1 MWFLCYI
8 HCERGITLIK
18 CMIGYVKT
26 WYLLI
31 VVIASSTIIITKNC
45 GVFRYMRCL
54 SPATNST
61 FYLPF
66 LRAIGDYKWRKV
78 VLHGENTKTT
88 RTGNCSI
95 TSKRRYLLDTIK
107 ILLTWLNIRDSF
119 YMCSNCIFN
128 KDCVL
133 VDKFN
138 LFILFLYNFIT
149 WKMLWN
155 QIIFF

>member
-1 MWFLCYI
+1 MFMWFLCYV
-8 HCERGITLIK
+8 HCERGITVIK
-18 CMIGYVKT
+18 FMISYV
-26 WYLLI
+26 
-31 VVIASSTIIITKNC
+31 VVIVNFKIVIIKNC
-45 GVFRYMRCL
+45 GIFRYMRCL

-61 FYLPF
+61 CYLPF

-95 TSKRRYLLDTIK
+95 TSKRRYSLDTIK

-119 YMCSNCIFN
+119 YMSSNCIFN

-133 VDKFN
+133 VDEFN
-138 LFILFLYNFIT
+138 LFLLFLYNFVT
-149 WKMLWN
+149 WK
-155 QIIFF
+155 ICYKTK